1 MTDIYNFSDAEALE
15 FIRGRM
21 TEFRDWCREQLRSG
35 RFKAAK
41 RTEAMPVAK
50 VSYGN
55 LCFFAEYKLYAKLS
69 SDSEKINIQD
79 CWESAGISD
88 EFLKWIEIC
97 HKDEY
102 DEILYWVPESLRFE
116 ETLEKEKASRL
127 HPHWEDRYLI
137 SRAIDDISQK

>member
-1 MTDIYNFSDAEALE
+1 MSDIYNLSDAEALE
-15 FIRGRM
+15 FIHGRM
-21 TEFRDWCREQLRSG
+21 VEFRDWCREQLGSG

-50 VSYGN
+50 VSYGD
-55 LCFFAEYKLYAKLS
+55 LCFFTEYKLYKMLS
-69 SDSEKINIQD
+69 SESEKINIRD

-88 EFLKWIEIC
+88 EFLKWIEIQY
-97 HKDEY
+97 KDEY
-102 DEILYWVPESLRFE
+102 DGILYWVPESFGKE

-137 SRAIDDISQK
+137 SRANDDISQK